1 MRHIP
6 VGNPIRVLIV
16 DDSVFMRMALRR
28 MLESDPGVEVVGVAK
43 DGVEALEKVEALQP
57 DLVTLDIEM
66 PRMDGLTAL
75 EKIMSRF
82 SLPVI
87 MISSHTQEGSRATL
101 KALDLGAVDFIPK
114 SVDGSLV
121 GADAIEG
128 ALLQKVKACA
138 ASQVRPRWEEPPRRT
153 PERKP
158 VAGSSE
164 AGPLDVVAIGA
175 STGGPKALK
184 EVISRL
190 PGDFPAAVL
199 IVQHMPP
206 GFTRT
211 FAERLNDISEVAV
224 KEAEEGDAIVP
235 GRVLVAPGG
244 QHLLARVRAFGH
256 PVVRLTEHPRN
267 LAYRPSVDVM
277 LCAVAEVFGPR
288 ALAVMM
294 TGMGYDGREGMRAI
308 KKFGGRTLAQNRE
321 SCVVFGMPG
330 AAAAIGV
337 VDQMVPLWRLSD
349 VVVGVVRSAEPAGS
363 S

>member
-1 MRHIP
+1 MRNLP
-6 VGNPIRVLIV
+6 AGNPIRILIV

-28 MLESDPGVEVVGVAK
+28 MLESDPAVEVVGVAK
-43 DGVEALEKVEALQP
+43 DGVEALDQVEALRP

-66 PRMDGLTAL
+66 PRMDGLTVL
-75 EKIMSRF
+75 EKIMSRS

-101 KALDLGAVDFIPK
+101 RALDLGAVDFIPK
-114 SVDGSLV
+114 STDGSLI
-121 GADAIEG
+121 GADAMEG
-128 ALLQKVKACA
+128 VLLEKVKACA
-138 ASQVRPRWEEPPRRT
+138 ASQVRPRWEEPSPPLHRRT
-153 PERKP
+153 S
-158 VAGSSE
+158 AQ
-164 AGPLDVVAIGA
+164 GPPAPGPIDVVAIGA
-175 STGGPKALK
+175 STGGPRALK

-199 IVQHMPP
+199 IVQHMPQ

-211 FAERLNDISEVAV
+211 FAERLNEISEVMV

-235 GRVLVAPGG
+235 GGVLVAPGG
-244 QHLLARVRAFGH
+244 QHLLVRTRAFGG
-256 PVVRLTEHPRN
+256 PVVRLTQHPGN
-267 LAYRPSVDVM
+267 LSYRPSVDVM
-277 LCAVAEVFGPR
+277 LCAVAEVFGER

-308 KKFGGRTLAQNRE
+308 KKFGGRTLAQDRE

-337 VDQMVPLWRLSD
+337 VDQMVPLWRLAETL
-349 VVVGVVRSAEPAGS
+349 VGVVLAAEPA
-363 S
+363 